1 MEKKIL
7 PYLVIL
13 SALSVSL
20 SAAFYSVF
28 GIGKLFSGASMQVM
42 IMMGSLELAKLV
54 LASFL
59 YQYWDNL
66 NRLLKTYYF
75 IAVFTL
81 MVITSAGIYG
91 YLSSAYAETANKLEN
106 VDKKVGVID
115 LKRNLFWTQLEEIR
129 AEKNSINQNISD
141 LTKALSNNVIQYTDR
156 TGQMVTTTS
165 SANRKA
171 FESQLTSAQL
181 RRDEVVKREIMLN
194 DSITSL
200 DLQKLDLETNGDVA
214 SELGPLKYIAKIT
227 EKPIDQVVNWFILAL
242 MLVFDPLAVSLVV
255 GANVIFKV
263 RSKEREKE
271 KKLENIDEK
280 LKKFD
285 DRELEIKTLSEEF
298 ESRSKEFSEIESKL
312 KLREEETQKSIQNR
326 LRELDEKIQLEESRL
341 NERGDQINSEKE
353 RISNFEE
360 VLKKRELEIE
370 EKLNLE
376 KSKLSEIESREQSIS
391 QKDIEIQKERET
403 LKEEWDNIQLELAKI
418 ESKKEELNSELGS
431 ISSAKAEIEDREKEI
446 QKWESMHWKL
456 KRRKPNS

>member
-28 GIGKLFSGASMQVM
+28 GVGKLFSGSSSQVM

-59 YQYWDNL
+59 YQYWENL
-66 NRLLKTYYF
+66 NKLLKTYYF
-75 IAVFTL
+75 AAVFIL
-81 MVITSAGIYG
+81 MVLTSAGIYG
-91 YLSSAYAETANKLEN
+91 YLSSAYSETANKVVN
-106 VDKKVGVID
+106 VDKKVGVIE
-115 LKRNLFWTQLEEIR
+115 LKRNLFSTQLEEIR
-129 AEKNSINQNISD
+129 NEKNSINQNISD
-141 LTKALSNNVIQYTDR
+141 LTKALSNNVIQYRDKS
-156 TGQMVTTTS
+156 GQMVTTTS

-171 FESQLTSAQL
+171 FESQLASAQS
-181 RRDEVVKREIMLN
+181 RRDEIVKREIMLN

-214 SELGPLKYIAKIT
+214 SEIGPLKYIAKIT
-227 EKPIDQVVNWFILAL
+227 EKPVDTVVNWFILAL

-263 RSKEREKE
+263 RAKEREKE

-285 DRELEIKTLSEEF
+285 DRELEIKKLSDQF
-298 ESRSKEFSEIESKL
+298 ESKSKEFSDLENKIKQ
-312 KLREEETQKSIQNR
+312 REEETERNIQNR
-326 LRELDEKIQLEESRL
+326 LKELEEKIQLEESKLIEREGKI
-341 NERGDQINSEKE
+341 NEERE
-353 RISNFEE
+353 RIVSLEDS
-360 VLKKRELEIE
+360 LKKRELEIE

-376 KSKLSEIESREQSIS
+376 KEKISEIENKERSIS
-391 QKDIEIQKERET
+391 QRDIELQRERES
-403 LKEEWDNIQLELAKI
+403 LREEWENIQLELSKI
-418 ESKKEELNSELGS
+418 ESKKEELNSELGL
-431 ISSAKAEIEDREKEI
+431 ISNAKAEIEERENEI
-446 QKWESMHWKL
+446 KKWESRHWKL
-456 KRRKPNS
+456 KKIKS

>member
-28 GIGKLFSGASMQVM
+28 GVGKLFSGSSSQVM

-59 YQYWDNL
+59 YQYWENL
-66 NRLLKTYYF
+66 NKLLKTYYF
-75 IAVFTL
+75 VAVFIL
-81 MVITSAGIYG
+81 MVLTSAGIYG
-91 YLSSAYAETANKLEN
+91 YLSSAYSETANKVEN
-106 VDKKVGVID
+106 VDKKVGVIE
-115 LKRNLFWTQLEEIR
+115 LKRNLFSTQLEEIR
-129 AEKNSINQNISD
+129 NEKNSINQNISD
-141 LTKALSNNVIQYTDR
+141 LTKALSNNVIQYRDKS
-156 TGQMVTTTS
+156 GQMVTTTS

-171 FESQLTSAQL
+171 FESQLASAQS
-181 RRDEVVKREIMLN
+181 RRDEIVKREIMLN

-214 SELGPLKYIAKIT
+214 SEIGPLKYIAKIT
-227 EKPIDQVVNWFILAL
+227 EKPVDTVVNWFILAL

-263 RSKEREKE
+263 RAKEREKE

-285 DRELEIKTLSEEF
+285 DRELEIKKLSDQF
-298 ESRSKEFSEIESKL
+298 ESKSKEFSDLENKIKQ
-312 KLREEETQKSIQNR
+312 REEETERNIQNR
-326 LRELDEKIQLEESRL
+326 LKELEEKIQLEESKLIEREGKI
-341 NERGDQINSEKE
+341 NEERE
-353 RISNFEE
+353 RIVSLEDS
-360 VLKKRELEIE
+360 LKKRELEIE

-376 KSKLSEIESREQSIS
+376 KEKLSEIENKERSIS
-391 QKDIEIQKERET
+391 QRDIELQRERES
-403 LKEEWDNIQLELAKI
+403 LREEWENIQLELSKI
-418 ESKKEELNSELGS
+418 ESKKEELNSELGL
-431 ISSAKAEIEDREKEI
+431 ISNAKAEIEERENEI
-446 QKWESMHWKL
+446 KKWESRHWKL
-456 KRRKPNS
+456 KKIKS

>member
-28 GIGKLFSGASMQVM
+28 GVGKLFSGSSSQVM

-59 YQYWDNL
+59 YQYWENL
-66 NRLLKTYYF
+66 NKLLKTYYF
-75 IAVFTL
+75 AAVFIL
-81 MVITSAGIYG
+81 MVLTSAGIYG
-91 YLSSAYAETANKLEN
+91 YLSSAYSETANKVEN
-106 VDKKVGVID
+106 VDKKVGVIE
-115 LKRNLFWTQLEEIR
+115 LKRNLFSTQLEEIR
-129 AEKNSINQNISD
+129 NEKNSINQNISD
-141 LTKALSNNVIQYTDR
+141 LTKALSNNVIQYRDKS
-156 TGQMVTTTS
+156 GQMVTTTS

-171 FESQLTSAQL
+171 FESQLASAQS
-181 RRDEVVKREIMLN
+181 RRDEIVKREIMLN

-214 SELGPLKYIAKIT
+214 SEIGPLKYIAKIT
-227 EKPIDQVVNWFILAL
+227 EKPVDTVVNWFILAL

-263 RSKEREKE
+263 RAKEREKE

-285 DRELEIKTLSEEF
+285 DRELEIKKLSDQF
-298 ESRSKEFSEIESKL
+298 ESKSKEFSDLENKIKQ
-312 KLREEETQKSIQNR
+312 REEETERNIQNR
-326 LRELDEKIQLEESRL
+326 LKELEEKIQLEESKLIEREGKI
-341 NERGDQINSEKE
+341 NEERE
-353 RISNFEE
+353 RIVSLEDS
-360 VLKKRELEIE
+360 LKKRELEIE

-376 KSKLSEIESREQSIS
+376 KEKLSEIENKERSIS
-391 QKDIEIQKERET
+391 QRDIELQRERES
-403 LKEEWDNIQLELAKI
+403 LREEWENIQLELSKI
-418 ESKKEELNSELGS
+418 ESKKEELNSELGL
-431 ISSAKAEIEDREKEI
+431 ISNAKAEIEERENEI
-446 QKWESMHWKL
+446 KKWESRHWKL
-456 KRRKPNS
+456 KKIKS